1 MLQFLRSACS
11 LALLLP
17 LAAQAQR
24 PATPAD
30 SARQRE
36 LSEVTV
42 YATRLGQLAGQ
53 SGRYVTVVP
62 GSTLSRYPV
71 ASLDDLLRLLPN
83 IEVQS
88 RGNFGAQADITLR
101 GSTFNQVLILLD
113 GMRLNDPLTGH
124 FAGYLPITPA
134 EIEQLEIVRGPGAA
148 LYGPDA
154 VGGFINIVTKTF
166 AATHRPDA
174 VELGGTFLA
183 GEYGLKSTNAGFYG
197 QEKGLRLAGGI
208 LNNTASGQLLNLP
221 GGLRNDF
228 KLNTYS
234 LSGAYQIS
242 EKFSAAA
249 RASFDRRE
257 FNAQNF
263 YTTNTGDRA
272 RETTSRDWYQG
283 QLRYEWNER
292 ARTELSIVGTA
303 STDLYV
309 YTPTSAA
316 SDHLLHYLNLQGQH
330 QIQVSPKVRATLGG
344 QADRRA
350 VQSNDRGDHAVWH
363 TGAFAVAAI
372 APTPGLNITAALRL
386 DHDQNYGTEVVPQL
400 NASQQVGEKLTVRGA
415 VGRGIRAPNFTEQ
428 YNSAI
433 RPGTVPAG
441 FNVGNPGLSA
451 ERTINYEA
459 GLDYQPLPA
468 LTLRGTYFNRYGRNL
483 IDYVSQPSQQVIEA
497 TGFTNLDAKPGN
509 TTTYRFAQNLFAVR
523 TQGIETEVTTRAQ
536 LADNMHINGS
546 VGYTYVN
553 LNTEGD
559 VQSQYLSNVARH
571 LVAGNVSLTH
581 RRFTLAVGGLYK
593 VRAGQN
599 TIVTPTNGQLVASL
613 TPSYAVFNARLDLAL
628 LPERVWLVGQAQN
641 LFNARYSD
649 LLGAQMPTRWLMAG
663 VRVALR
669 K

>member
-1 MLQFLRSACS
+1 MPRFLL
-11 LALLLP
+11 LAASVALP
-17 LAAQAQR
+17 LAARAQQL
-24 PATPAD
+24 TVPAD
-30 SARQRE
+30 TARR
-36 LSEVTV
+36 LGEVTV
-42 YATRLGQLAGQ
+42 YATRLGQPAGQ
-53 SGRYVTVVP
+53 TGRYVTVVP

-83 IEVQS
+83 IEVQG
-88 RGNFGAQADITLR
+88 RGSFGTQADITLR

-124 FAGYLPITPA
+124 FNGYFPISPA
-134 EIEQLEIVRGPGAA
+134 EIEQIEVVRGPGAA

-166 AATHRPDA
+166 AATHRPDGT
-174 VELGGTFLA
+174 ELTGTFLA

-197 QEKGLRLAGGI
+197 QDHGLRLAGGI
-208 LNNTASGQLLNLP
+208 LNNTASGQLLDLP

-234 LSGAYQIS
+234 LSGAYQIT

-249 RASFDRRE
+249 RASFDRRDY
-257 FNAQNF
+257 NAQNF
-263 YTTNTGDRA
+263 YTTNSGDRA
-272 RETTSRDWYQG
+272 RETTTRDWYQG

-292 ARTELSIVGTA
+292 ARTELSIVGTS
-303 STDLYV
+303 STDFYV
-309 YTPTSAA
+309 YTPTTAA
-316 SDHLLHYLNLQGQH
+316 SDHLMHYLNVQGQH
-330 QIQVSPKVRATLGG
+330 QIQLSAKVRATLGG

-363 TGAFAVAAI
+363 AGAFAVAAI
-372 APTPGLNITAALRL
+372 APSPGLNITAALRL

-400 NASQQVGEKLTVRGA
+400 NASQQVSERLTVRGA

-433 RPGTVPAG
+433 RPGVVPSG
-441 FNVGNPGLSA
+441 FNVGNPGLRA
-451 ERTINYEA
+451 ERTWNYEA

-483 IDYVSQPSQQVIEA
+483 IDYVAASGNQTMET
-497 TGFTNLDAKPGN
+497 TGFTNLNPNA
-509 TTTYRFAQNLFAVR
+509 TYRLAENLFAVT
-523 TQGIETEVTTRAQ
+523 TQGIETEVTSRAR
-536 LADNMHINGS
+536 LASTLRLDGS
-546 VGYTYVN
+546 VGYTWVH
-553 LNTEGD
+553 LDVAGD

-571 LVAGNVSLTH
+571 LVSGNVSLVH
-581 RRFTLAVGGLYK
+581 QRFTLSVGGLYK
-593 VRAGQN
+593 VRAAQQ
-599 TIVTPTNGQLVASL
+599 TVPSASTNLAVL
-613 TPSYAVFNARLDLAL
+613 TPSYAVFNARLELAL

-641 LFNARYSD
+641 LFNAHYSD
-649 LLGAQMPTRWLMAG
+649 LLGAPMPTRWLMAG

-669 K
+669 R